1 MQYRAYTPEL
11 KTETLKHIGTPLVKY
26 MYGFSNAFG
35 IVVTLTAVNDVSKL
49 RSSSVTINVPV
60 RSAGNIWDKTC
71 TLFSFVARNHVY
83 FSFFNVHY
91 IFRRY
96 FSFR

>member
-49 RSSSVTINVPV
+49 KSSSVAINVPV
-60 RSAGNIWDKTC
+60 QNAGNIWYIIC
-71 TLFSFVARNHVY
+71 TLFSLVERNHVY
-83 FSFFNVHY
+83 FILFTVLL
-91 IFRRY
+91 IF
-96 FSFR
+96 